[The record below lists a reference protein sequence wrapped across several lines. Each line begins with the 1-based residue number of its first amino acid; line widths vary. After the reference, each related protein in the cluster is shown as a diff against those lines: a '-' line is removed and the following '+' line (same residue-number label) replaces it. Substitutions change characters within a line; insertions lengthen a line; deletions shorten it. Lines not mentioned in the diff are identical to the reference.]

1 MIPTFSGLAT
11 QKIVQAISQDLDE
24 LGFVEGKD
32 YIAGGRNSGRTTR
45 MLKDAML
52 QIPWMDPGDE
62 IFVVASSW
70 RHAKL
75 LCEHVATMAEG
86 LGLEREKWGPNE
98 HSKTIEG
105 NNRYFLTF
113 YDNKHIHF
121 VSIEALPHTLLGRR
135 LTHDPA
141 FFFDHVCY
149 EFGFIQ
155 DASYDLYALL
165 NSIV

>member
-1 MIPTFSGLAT
+1 
-11 QKIVQAISQDLDE
+11 
-24 LGFVEGKD
+24 
-32 YIAGGRNSGRTTR
+32 
-45 MLKDAML
+45 MLKDALL

-75 LCEHVATMAEG
+75 LCEHVANTLALEMGIERVNQPG
-86 LGLEREKWGPNE
+86 GVQPLVGRNILGQN
-98 HSKTIEG
+98 T
-105 NNRYFLTF
+105 NRYFLTF
-113 YDNKHIHF
+113 KDYKHIHF
-121 VSIEALPHTLLGRR
+121 VSIEALPHILLGRR

-155 DASYDLYALL
+155 DASYDLYELL
-165 NSIV
+165 SNAV